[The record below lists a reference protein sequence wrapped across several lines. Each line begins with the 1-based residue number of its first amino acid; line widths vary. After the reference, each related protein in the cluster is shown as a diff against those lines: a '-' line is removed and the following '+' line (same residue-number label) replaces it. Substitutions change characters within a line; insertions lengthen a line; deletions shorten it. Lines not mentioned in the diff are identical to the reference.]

1 MDGELLLAIAVILV
15 CMIGA
20 FFFAFGV
27 GNRMGNAEDD
37 LEKAKKERHV
47 KKQAEQEN

>member
-1 MDGELLLAIAVILV
+1 
-15 CMIGA
+15 
-20 FFFAFGV
+20 V

-37 LEKAKKERHV
+37 LEKAKKERHA